1 MRGGNGGHD
10 ANSVRQDHHANSVGR
25 GRDLEAMNR
34 RKERVALMSVLVS
47 AVLTV
52 AKAIGGFSTGSL
64 ALLSDAANS
73 LLDIGATTLTWLAV
87 REAHKPAD
95 DKHHFGH
102 GKFESMSALA
112 ETAFLFLLSG
122 VVAVEGVRRLSA
134 GEDTVQPNWMA
145 AIILVVA
152 IFVDGWRW
160 WTLKRVARE
169 TGSEALEADA
179 LHFSSD
185 LVNSI
190 FVLIALGLAA
200 AGYQAAD
207 ALIAIGVSAYIA
219 VAGFG
224 LARRT
229 IANLLDT
236 APVGLAE
243 RVRSVAQ
250 AVPGVVAVA
259 QVRVRPAGS
268 GVLGEIAVDVSRTLP
283 LERVAAI
290 RKRVA
295 QALADDLERAE
306 FTVTANPVQLG
317 SETVQERVNL
327 IAHRS
332 HLPVHHVTVQ
342 NVNGRLSISLD
353 LEIDGRTTLGMA
365 HAAATRLENALRE
378 EFGAE
383 TEVETHIEPLE
394 IEPLDGQDAPPD
406 VAARIAER
414 LRADAARTGVI
425 HDIHHVRVRETACG
439 LVVNYHCCAAPALDI
454 AAVHAGVDD
463 LERALRQAMPEVA
476 RVVGH
481 AEPAAEAEG
490 QSLPHAVSM

>member
-1 MRGGNGGHD
+1 MHAANDGHAVDD
-10 ANSVRQDHHANSVGR
+10 A
-25 GRDLEAMNR
+25 NR
-34 RKERVALMSVLVS
+34 RKERVALVSIFVS
-47 AVLTV
+47 ALLTI

-73 LLDIGATTLTWLAV
+73 LLDVGATTLTWLAV

-122 VVAVEGVRRLSA
+122 VVAVEGVRRLSSGSDA
-134 GEDTVQPNWMA
+134 VEPNWMA
-145 AIILVVA
+145 AFILIGA
-152 IFVDGWRW
+152 ILVDGWRW
-160 WTLKRVARE
+160 WMLKRVARE

-200 AGYQAAD
+200 IGYQAAD

-219 VAGFG
+219 IAGFG

-236 APVGLAE
+236 APPGMAE
-243 RVRSVAQ
+243 RVREIVQ
-250 AVPGVVAVA
+250 TVPGVVAVA

-268 GVLGEIAVDVSRTLP
+268 GVLGEVAVDVSRTLP
-283 LERVAAI
+283 LERVKAI
-290 RKRVA
+290 RERVT
-295 QALADDLERAE
+295 QALAAELERAE

-327 IAHRS
+327 IAHRNRA
-332 HLPVHHVTVQ
+332 PVHHVTVQ
-342 NVNGRLSISLD
+342 NVSGRLSISLD
-353 LEIDGRTTLGMA
+353 LEIDGRTSLGEA

-394 IEPLDGQDAPPD
+394 SDPLDGQDAPPA
-406 VAARIAER
+406 VVARIADI
-414 LRADAARTGVI
+414 LRASAAATDSI
-425 HDIHHVRVRETACG
+425 HDIHHVRVRETPCG
-439 LVVNYHCCAAPALDI
+439 LVVNYHCCAPPALDI
-454 AAVHAGVDD
+454 AAVHAQVDI
-463 LERALRQAMPEVA
+463 LERLLRQELPEVA

-481 AEPAAEAEG
+481 AEPEQADRRLARTG
-490 QSLPHAVSM
+490 TS